1 MSTDTLTFVI
11 LAIVAL
17 GAVVWFV
24 KSQQR
29 RPYVPSIPSSRP
41 TFMVDLSPEEK
52 QRSAAQFIQ
61 SKLGEGEARRTIKD
75 IAEAC
80 GLTVDAQM
88 NAQAIVAPLRPAPS
102 QSAPQQPQQQQ
113 PPLPNP

>member
-1 MSTDTLTFVI
+1 MSNDTLMFVI
-11 LAIVAL
+11 LGVVVFV
-17 GAVVWFV
+17 AVVWFI
-24 KSQQR
+24 KNQQPR
-29 RPYVPSIPSSRP
+29 RPYTPSIPSSRP

-80 GLTVDAQM
+80 GLTVESAQM
-88 NAQAIVAPLRPAPS
+88 NAQATVAPPRPMPTPS
-102 QSAPQQPQQQQ
+102 QQ
-113 PPLPNP
+113 PPAQTLPNP